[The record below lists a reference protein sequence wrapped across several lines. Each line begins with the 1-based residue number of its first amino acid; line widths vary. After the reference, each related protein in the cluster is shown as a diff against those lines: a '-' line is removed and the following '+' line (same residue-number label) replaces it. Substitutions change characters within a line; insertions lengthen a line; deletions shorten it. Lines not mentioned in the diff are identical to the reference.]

1 MIWNDA
7 LYQFTTQFCNR
18 GTAYSHCKVSELH
31 VKMYHSKVPLFCVPL
46 LLLSIHGQIATAQLQ
61 RFSPRVL
68 KSVGDESCI
77 AEDQL
82 EAVRSRVKRQILGI
96 IEENIAPKLCQ
107 SGLYENIP
115 AESCRDIHQDCPSGY
130 YWLNVPNGDPLR
142 TYCTSNKNHCCHNN
156 DRKWMRIGYLNMS
169 EPDASCPDGW
179 REVSTPIRSCR
190 RNRGSYVNSLS
201 YSSNGIPYSR
211 VCGKIVSYQYGT
223 PEAFGHYSPSF
234 TLDSQ
239 YADGISITYGSPRRH
254 IWTFVAGVARVGQA
268 CPCSGISSGSIRVPG
283 FIDDHY
289 FCELGANVTGSEIG
303 NLRFIRGNPLWDG
316 KGCTGS
322 STCCEY
328 NNPPW
333 FCREL
338 PQPTTEDI
346 EVRSMTTA
354 APSFLELEDS
364 PIQLMEIYVQ

>member
-1 MIWNDA
+1 MYYISA
-7 LYQFTTQFCNR
+7 QSSFVAEVQS
-18 GTAYSHCKVSELH
+18 YSLCKVSELH
-31 VKMYHSKVPLFCVPL
+31 VKMSHSKVPLLCVPL
-46 LLLSIHGQIATAQLQ
+46 LLLSIQIATAQLQ

-68 KSVGDESCI
+68 KGIGDESCI

-82 EAVRSRVKRQILGI
+82 EAVRSRVKRQILVI
-96 IEENIAPKLCQ
+96 IEESIAPKLCQ

-115 AESCRDIHQDCPSGY
+115 ADSCRDIHQDCPSGY
-130 YWLNVPNGDPLR
+130 YWLNVPNGDPLK
-142 TYCTSNKNHCCHNN
+142 TYCTSNRNRCCRNN

-169 EPDASCPDGW
+169 ELDASCPDGW

-190 RNRGSYVNSLS
+190 RNFGSYVNSLS
-201 YSSNGIPYSR
+201 YSSNGVPYSR
-211 VCGKIVSYQYGT
+211 VCGRIVSYQYGT
-223 PEAFGHYSPSF
+223 PEAFGHYSSSF
-234 TLDSQ
+234 TLDSR
-239 YADGISITYGSPRRH
+239 YTDGISITYGNPRQH
-254 IWTFVAGVARVGQA
+254 IWTFVAGVARGGQA
-268 CPCSGISSGSIRVPG
+268 CPCSGDSSLVSSIRVPS
-283 FIDDHY
+283 FIDNHY
-289 FCELGANVTGSEIG
+289 FCELGANVTGSEVE
-303 NLRFIRGNPLWDG
+303 NLRFVEGNPLWDG

-333 FCREL
+333 FCRQL

-354 APSFLELEDS
+354 APSYLELEDT